1 MKQCK
6 NIAELE
12 YKAYLEE
19 LRSGKKVG
27 QAIEDA
33 YKKGAP
39 RVYMEYEVLRR
50 QIAHRYNHG
59 DYENAH
65 GKEHRH
71 FLDVMY
77 EWWLNN
83 KQEGNRPYQC
93 LLERIEQPAPWPVGL
108 HTFRRHVYRYA
119 RGGYK
124 TSPTYFA

>member
-12 YKAYLEE
+12 FQAYIEE
-19 LRSGKKVG
+19 LGKGKKVG

-83 KQEGNRPYQC
+83 KQEGSRQYLC
-93 LLERIEQPAPWPVGL
+93 LLERIEQPAPWPVGF
-108 HTFRRHVYRYA
+108 HSFRRHVYRYA

-124 TSPTYFA
+124 TSPNYFA